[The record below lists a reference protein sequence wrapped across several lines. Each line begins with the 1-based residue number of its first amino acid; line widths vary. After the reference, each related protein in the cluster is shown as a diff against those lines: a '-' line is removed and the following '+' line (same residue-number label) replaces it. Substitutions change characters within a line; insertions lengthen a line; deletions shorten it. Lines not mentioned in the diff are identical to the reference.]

1 MQLPPSGSTKSSLPL
16 LSQVE
21 SQLAAIHISLQS
33 ALDRQTD
40 SRTVG
45 EERSMDQG
53 KSRTRAR
60 SQPNTRSDL
69 SIFDIRYSFIQIMD
83 RKFELLRNG

>member
-1 MQLPPSGSTKSSLPL
+1 MSWMQLPPSGSTKSSLPL

-21 SQLAAIHISLQS
+21 SQLAAIHSSLQS

-60 SQPNTRSDL
+60 SQPNTRFDL
-69 SIFDIRYSFIQIMD
+69 SIFAI
-83 RKFELLRNG
+83 